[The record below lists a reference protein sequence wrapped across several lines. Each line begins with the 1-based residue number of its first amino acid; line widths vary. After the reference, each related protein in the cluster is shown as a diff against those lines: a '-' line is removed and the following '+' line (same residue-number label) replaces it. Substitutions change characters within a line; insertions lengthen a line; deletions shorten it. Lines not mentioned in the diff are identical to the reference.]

1 MVDGDAGRLRA
12 AARVLAPS
20 RLARPVSP
28 FWLAGLSAVIAFDYL
43 FTKVLGV
50 VPLGVFLIATLIE
63 RTRRRPDFRRLVA
76 IGASVLAVAAAAVIA
91 LLFLTAG
98 WYATLLDPK
107 ALPLDVAR
115 AFRDGDVIRGRS
127 ACCR

>member
-1 MVDGDAGRLRA
+1 M
-12 AARVLAPS
+12 
-20 RLARPVSP
+20 
-28 FWLAGLSAVIAFDYL
+28 
-43 FTKVLGV
+43 
-50 VPLGVFLIATLIE
+50 PLGVFLIAALIE

-115 AFRDGDVIRGRS
+115 ASATATCIRGRS
-127 ACCR
+127 ASCG